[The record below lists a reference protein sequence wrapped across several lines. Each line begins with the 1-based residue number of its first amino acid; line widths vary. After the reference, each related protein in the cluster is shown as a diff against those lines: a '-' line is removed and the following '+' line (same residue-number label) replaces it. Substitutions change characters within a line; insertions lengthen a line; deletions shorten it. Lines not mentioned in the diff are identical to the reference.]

1 MIESNLSQA
10 CILTDSKDSI
20 QSLPQILI
28 YLWSKTTSYKHC
40 QIILFPSLLLEV
52 NYNPSWLCFIYSESS
67 NLLDTKCHTEC
78 GHRNSFPFAL
88 LAEIS
93 VTLPH
98 LQAAIDNLVILFWQ
112 LDFFIPVA
120 CSLSLVQV
128 PSSFFSS
135 NTPYSWKLS
144 YPYFN
149 KVNKRK
155 SILLSPSHV
164 GRRDYREHGS
174 LA

>member
-112 LDFFIPVA
+112 LDFLFLLPVPCPLSRSPPPFFLA
-120 CSLSLVQV
+120 TLHILGNYLTLILIKWIKESLSYFLLVMWGEGIIE
-128 PSSFFSS
+128 
-135 NTPYSWKLS
+135 NMG
-144 YPYFN
+144 
-149 KVNKRK
+149 
-155 SILLSPSHV
+155 H
-164 GRRDYREHGS
+164 
-174 LA
+174 